1 MSASNLFPLF
11 KKQLR
16 ERFGFL
22 AFNCVLINV
31 DIIGI
36 RSLKTGEG
44 VIITYR
50 GDKKTGFIYEG
61 DKLTLA
67 QQIKFFTDAP
77 DSYTELVKFEKSMQD
92 RIEVLYPP
100 KDNYVFVDDRIV
112 QPNNSK
118 K

>member
-1 MSASNLFPLF
+1 MITSDLLPLF
-11 KKQLR
+11 KTQLR
-16 ERFGFL
+16 ERFGYL

-67 QQIKFFTDAP
+67 QQLTFFTDAP
-77 DSYTELVKFEKSMQD
+77 DSYSELGKFEKEMQG
-92 RIEVLYPP
+92 RIEILVPP
-100 KDNYVFVDDRIV
+100 KDNYVFVDDRV
-112 QPNNSK
+112 VKPNNSK
-118 K
+118 

>member
-1 MSASNLFPLF
+1 MITSNLFPLF
-11 KKQLR
+11 KTQLR
-16 ERFGFL
+16 ERFGYL
-22 AFNCVLINV
+22 AFNCELINV

-67 QQIKFFTDAP
+67 QQLTFFTDAP
-77 DSYTELVKFEKSMQD
+77 DSYSELGKFEKEMQG
-92 RIEVLYPP
+92 RIEILVPP
-100 KDNYVFVDDRIV
+100 KDNYVFVDDRV
-112 QPNNSK
+112 VKPNNSK
-118 K
+118 